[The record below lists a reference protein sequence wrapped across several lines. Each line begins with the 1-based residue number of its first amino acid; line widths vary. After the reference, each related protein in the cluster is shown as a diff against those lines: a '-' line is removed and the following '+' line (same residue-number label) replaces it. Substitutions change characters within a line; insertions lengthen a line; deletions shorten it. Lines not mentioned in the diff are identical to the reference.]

1 MSQGAGLGNLLIF
14 ALPVLLIVFMFMTQR
29 RRQREV
35 KAVQSSLTVGDE
47 VTTTSGLLGR
57 IVALDERIA
66 TLEVSPGVRVRFDR
80 RALAGP
86 APTAVPQDAPEDGPS
101 SPVNPAE

>member
-14 ALPVLLIVFMFMTQR
+14 ALPVLLIIFMFMTQR

-35 KAVQSSLTVGDE
+35 KAVQSSLTIGDE

-66 TLEVSPGVRVRFDR
+66 TLEVSPGVQVRFDR

-86 APTAVPQDAPEDGPS
+86 APTTAPRDTPEDGSS
-101 SPVNPAE
+101 SPVHPAE

>member
-14 ALPVLLIVFMFMTQR
+14 ALPVLLIIFMFMTQR
-29 RRQREV
+29 RRQREA
-35 KAVQSSLTVGDE
+35 KAVQSNLSIGDE

-57 IVALDERIA
+57 IVALDNRIA
-66 TLEVSPGVRVRFDR
+66 TLEVSPGVTIRFDR

-86 APTAVPQDAPEDGPS
+86 APTSTPQAAPRTARP
-101 SPVNPAE
+101 PRP

>member
-35 KAVQSSLTVGDE
+35 A
-47 VTTTSGLLGR
+47 GR
-57 IVALDERIA
+57 PEQ
-66 TLEVSPGVRVRFDR
+66 PQR
-80 RALAGP
+80 R
-86 APTAVPQDAPEDGPS
+86 
-101 SPVNPAE
+101 

>member
-14 ALPVLLIVFMFMTQR
+14 ALPVLLIIFMFMTQR

-35 KAVQSSLTVGDE
+35 KAVQSSLSIGDE

-86 APTAVPQDAPEDGPS
+86 APTAAPRDTPEGGPS

>member
-35 KAVQSSLTVGDE
+35 KAVQSSLTIGDE

-66 TLEVSPGVRVRFDR
+66 TLEVSPGVQVRFDR

-86 APTAVPQDAPEDGPS
+86 APTAAPRDTPGDGPS